1 MCVQESPYRKNCEQQ
16 PENNWG
22 EEEAMCKKLN
32 EANSLIIP
40 ERANHE

>member
-1 MCVQESPYRKNCEQQ
+1 MCVQDFPYRRNGEQQ
-16 PENNWG
+16 PENAWG
-22 EEEAMCKKLN
+22 EEAMCKELN